1 MAERIHLSNTCFISF
16 KKNTSELI
24 RNKVKETWFDYA
36 KKELSERLGASG
48 KSSEGSSASDAEKTG
63 NQNEKE
69 SFKAA
74 KTAAK
79 NSSNIDTE
87 KATKQNEKE
96 GLDFAESTE
105 CSSASDTE
113 KAGNQNKKEEDKAEN
128 VEAIVVLF
136 FITESGDIVTK
147 IMRLSIPLRE
157 ILNGIEKTKRK

>member
-48 KSSEGSSASDAEKTG
+48 KSSEDSSASDAEKTG

-69 SFKAA
+69 SFEAA

-87 KATKQNEKE
+87 KATKQNE
-96 GLDFAESTE
+96 
-105 CSSASDTE
+105 
-113 KAGNQNKKEEDKAEN
+113 KEEDKAEN